1 MAAAAVTKQRH
12 LLTLQ
17 LNEICLPSTHSSPGV
32 LQKSANLVIDR
43 YWRTKV
49 TDFYLTRLMV
59 SQASIPRLVADNM
72 RWTGETQSSAS
83 AVQLAMVNAERSL

>member
-1 MAAAAVTKQRH
+1 MAAAVAVAVAKQRH
-12 LLTLQ
+12 LLTWH
-17 LNEICLPSTHSSPGV
+17 LNAICLPFAHSSLGMP
-32 LQKSANLVIDR
+32 QKSANLVIDR

-72 RWTGETQSSAS
+72 RWTGASWSSP
-83 AVQLAMVNAERSL
+83 